1 MNKYI
6 ALLYLCANSLLMAHD
21 SIDQLPVIDPC
32 SIDNEYQCEQDQNHP
47 DNQIHQYF
55 ENFFHTIIR
64 DNNSKASLFHIIFQI
79 LHFLNSKII
88 RKRMPIE
95 KQLNW
100 YRCLVQYIIM
110 TFEVNIA
117 ESQYI
122 YNGGS
127 DENASASIGKLIE
140 KRLSDMQTKVINNE
154 ELLFDENFEILD
166 LLSSETAQKE
176 LSIQEHV
183 EYNGLLVQS
192 IIQALSQNK
201 NV

>member
-1 MNKYI
+1 
-6 ALLYLCANSLLMAHD
+6 
-21 SIDQLPVIDPC
+21 
-32 SIDNEYQCEQDQNHP
+32 
-47 DNQIHQYF
+47 
-55 ENFFHTIIR
+55 
-64 DNNSKASLFHIIFQI
+64 
-79 LHFLNSKII
+79 
-88 RKRMPIE
+88 
-95 KQLNW
+95 
-100 YRCLVQYIIM
+100 M